1 MGQDLSSE
9 PDTPSALPPV
19 IPPGEAAGPEVAAK
33 PAPGAGDLPDHPL
46 ASPTADQAVLAGRT
60 RAALSRRRRLG
71 RLILRIILTCFAL
84 SLALVLV
91 YRILPPPI
99 TPLMVI
105 RLISGEGLA
114 KNWRA
119 YADISPNLARAVIT
133 SEDSLF
139 CQHNGFDW
147 TALDKAWQRNQ
158 RTKRILGGST
168 ISNQTAKNVFLWPDR
183 TYIRK
188 AVEFYFT
195 VLIEAFWSKR
205 RILEVYLNVV
215 EWGHGVYGAEAAAR
229 FYFKKPARDLTR
241 HEAALL
247 AAILPNPR
255 HWSASKP
262 SAYIR
267 GRAATIEARMGDTA
281 DPTGDPCKP

>member
-1 MGQDLSSE
+1 MDIDRS
-9 PDTPSALPPV
+9 D
-19 IPPGEAAGPEVAAK
+19 AGPAGQAQK
-33 PAPGAGDLPDHPL
+33 P
-46 ASPTADQAVLAGRT
+46 
-60 RAALSRRRRLG
+60 SRWRRLIRLLG
-71 RLILRIILTCFAL
+71 RVLVIWFGG
-84 SLALVLV
+84 SLALVVLYWIV
-91 YRILPPPI
+91 PPPI

-105 RLISGEGLA
+105 RLISGEGLS
-114 KNWRA
+114 KTWRS
-119 YADISPNLARAVIT
+119 YDDIAPNLARAVIT

-147 TALDKAWQRNQ
+147 SALDKAWQRNQ
-158 RTKRILGGST
+158 RAKRIHGGST

-188 AVEFYFT
+188 AFEAYFT
-195 VLIEAFWSKR
+195 VLIEALWTKK

-229 FYFKKPARDLTR
+229 SQFKKSAHDLTR

-255 HWSASKP
+255 QWSASKP

-267 GRAATIEARMGDTA
+267 GRASTIEARMADTA
-281 DPTGDPCKP
+281 DPTGDPCK